1 MKLVFPFTPVDQE
14 LAVKLSSWIV
24 ELGPNLGHSCLLLRD
39 VRVNPNHYRSILHN
53 VQKVFTEVETADVPE
68 KLDGWPLAPNTMFR
82 HAAKHIQLTKPEPWL
97 WIEADALPLKEG
109 WMETLAKEYDAD
121 PRKPFLGDFVNVPNV
136 EPHMSGIGVY
146 PGMLIDYA
154 PSATYAQDMAWDV
167 FASHEIVPKMKQTAF
182 IKHRWKHPPFQNM
195 SQVDNLLAQLG
206 DAVLFHADK
215 SGTLIDFLREKR
227 GGPKATG
234 VLTLPEPKNDSTG
247 LPAPTKA
254 TTDIFI
260 KTCEHD
266 KEWLEWNQRSI
277 RRFVSGVNS
286 VVIKDSEKGDDG
298 YLWQQVVKMYADT
311 YCKADYILFIDSD
324 TIFTRNVTPG
334 TYLLEGKPIWMITP
348 IDQAHP
354 NEAHAWRGVMRK
366 FMGKDSEFEFMR
378 RFPFL
383 VPRWALEA
391 FRGFCVQQHGVEL
404 EAYIMA
410 QPYREFSEFNC
421 LGFYLWEFH
430 RDKFHWINTGEVPE
444 KDWPILTVDQ
454 EWSHN
459 PIPVEKWEKILS
471 GGSSDKASEA
481 PAEPSPGSVV
491 VRTDARGDLPPS
503 QSSGNGN
510 ESYDDPIEAVKR
522 MFTSPLAK
530 GRIIKKLKS
539 APVLK

>member
-1 MKLVFPFTPVDQE
+1 MIVTFPYSPIDQE
-14 LAVKLSSWIV
+14 LGVKLSKWMV
-24 ELGPNLGHSCLLLRD
+24 ELGKSTGYRAIVVRD
-39 VRVNPNHYRSILHN
+39 VRCHPNNDRSIKHN
-53 VQKVFTEVETADVPE
+53 LEQVFDSVEVVTVNDRI
-68 KLDGWPLAPNTMFR
+68 DGWPSGPNSMFR
-82 HAAKHIQLTKPEPWL
+82 TAAKHIEFTKPEPFLWL
-97 WIEADALPLKEG
+97 EADVVPLKTG
-109 WMETLAKEYDAD
+109 WVEAIDREYRAD
-121 PRKPFLGDFVNVPNV
+121 PVKPFLGDFVNVPNV
-136 EPHMSGIGVY
+136 EPHCSGICVY
-146 PGMLIDYA
+146 PGDISNHA
-154 PSATYAQDMAWDV
+154 GIATMATDIAWDV
-167 FASHEIVPKMKQTAF
+167 FASHEIVPRMKQTAF

-247 LPAPTKA
+247 LPAPAKA

-404 EAYIMA
+404 EKYIMA

-459 PIPVEKWEKILS
+459 PIPVEKWEKIL
-471 GGSSDKASEA
+471 GE
-481 PAEPSPGSVV
+481 PA
-491 VRTDARGDLPPS
+491 T
-503 QSSGNGN
+503 QTNSSGNG
-510 ESYDDPIEAVKR
+510 EMTAEDPIEAVKR
-522 MFTSPLAK
+522 MFTSPLQKA
-530 GRIIKKLKS
+530 RVIKRLKA
-539 APVLK
+539 APVIK